1 MPSLLDLPP
10 ELRATIFGLALTCE
24 NPLSLSGIYPDYH
37 GEGATTTLTRTH
49 LAPTQINRQL
59 RLEALPIFFRANT
72 FAVCLQ
78 PVRVKYIGQR
88 KGKPREIFRRSYG
101 DEVVA
106 VWFTTLAEEVLR
118 EIGRVRVY
126 VACVTRWDPE
136 GDEVT
141 KEREKFK
148 EYGVG
153 EEGTGRMTEHVLYDV
168 CSGRQLFY
176 EVEVES
182 GRVEG
187 FVEVFGDEKHGGDG
201 GVRWGGVECEVC
213 VAMLQRWIDSVDEDE
228 DGKKRVTREKLVEL
242 VW

>member
-1 MPSLLDLPP
+1 M
-10 ELRATIFGLALTCE
+10 
-24 NPLSLSGIYPDYH
+24 
-37 GEGATTTLTRTH
+37 
-49 LAPTQINRQL
+49 
-59 RLEALPIFFRANT
+59 
-72 FAVCLQ
+72 
-78 PVRVKYIGQR
+78 
-88 KGKPREIFRRSYG
+88 
-101 DEVVA
+101 
-106 VWFTTLAEEVLR
+106 WFTTLPEEVLR

-136 GDEVT
+136 GDERP

-187 FVEVFGDEKHGGDG
+187 FVEVFGDEEHGDG
-201 GVRWGGVECEVC
+201 GGGRWGGVECEVC
-213 VAMLQRWIDSVDEDE
+213 VATLQRWVNSVDEDE
-228 DGKKRVTREKLVEL
+228 DGKKSVTREKLVEL